1 MADAVTSK
9 VYDTGAVVIGTF
21 TNLSDGTGE
30 AAVKKLD
37 ASDVSAASLAIKRI
51 SWSTSGMS
59 VRVLFDATTDDFA
72 FQCPTDDAN
81 EMVFEP
87 PLRNP
92 VSSGATGDI
101 NLTTVGHTSGD
112 AYAIQIECVKTALV
126 A

>member
-9 VYDTGAVVIGTF
+9 LHDVGGLIYGIF

-30 AAVKKLD
+30 SAVKKVD
-37 ASDVSAASLAIKRI
+37 ASDQNAAGLAIRRLK
-51 SWSTSGMS
+51 WSTKGMG
-59 VRVLFDATTDDFA
+59 VTILFDATTDDVA
-72 FQCPTDDAN
+72 FNVPADDTA
-81 EMVFEP
+81 EMIFEP

-101 NLTTVGHTSGD
+101 LFTTVGHTSGD
-112 AYAIQIECVKTALV
+112 SYVIEAEFVKTRLV